1 MSLKEQ
7 LARINPNEEGEFE
20 KVFGKKDL
28 YLLTNTR
35 ASYAQ
40 NEIKCTEQD
49 SVMLDLMQFQM
60 EELANE
66 IGDRKIV
73 LEDMIVVEKDSFFCC
88 SRGTKTRGM
97 NCLSRVLRQTNWNGL
112 TFRNVMAEDW
122 YF

>member
-1 MSLKEQ
+1 MSLREQ

-20 KVFGKKDL
+20 KVFGKKDS

-60 EELANE
+60 EELASV
-66 IGDRKIV
+66 IGDRRVI
-73 LEDMIVVEKDSFFCC
+73 LEDMFAVAGEQRREV
-88 SRGTKTRGM
+88 
-97 NCLSRVLRQTNWNGL
+97 
-112 TFRNVMAEDW
+112 
-122 YF
+122 